1 MHGGTSD
8 LPNLALLCLRHHWM
22 VHEGNWQIVKTD
34 DGKVMPVAPMIR
46 FGLPRGPD

>member
-1 MHGGTSD
+1 
-8 LPNLALLCLRHHWM
+8 M

-34 DGKVMPVAPMIR
+34 DGKVMPVAPMIN